1 MDIVTST
8 VFFPGRPAG
17 RAHMDQVLVL
27 PKQGLLAVA
36 DAISEGEE
44 RRAGIR
50 IALET
55 LRSNL
60 DRQEDI
66 FQRFRRHPTPEL
78 RARILTIIEDS
89 FARAAQEVFAYA
101 RRFDDLR
108 ITLDCVLMLPPE
120 AFVGHVGDGRVF
132 LVRRG
137 LVHQLTVDH
146 STGEDEV
153 FADMDEEPQAAG
165 EGKEDSGDRRLVR
178 ALGPEPSV
186 RVESLCMEL
195 ADNDR
200 FVLDTWGV
208 HQAIPEGV
216 LHHLMLTTSLDALGP
231 ALKRSAPDAP
241 LVAACGQLGGGDPE
255 VMDSG
260 RSRLAILAP
269 IPLFA
274 HCTER
279 ELRSIASATHP
290 RQFTAGTR
298 LFKQGDPGTELYL
311 VISGA
316 IRIERDGKVIVT
328 LGPGSNFGEMA
339 LLDQPSRSASAI
351 TEEDCEVMVI
361 SRESFFAMLRDNPML
376 AVKILWNMALRLSA
390 NLRTTSGAL
399 AKAKRDLMQEE
410 SLEAAAETALAA
422 AEAEEAYEELDAE
435 TVKSP
440 PPREVAPPPRE
451 EDAVAAPPDDDDDLI
466 AAPPD
471 DDYDEVEFVMEPA
484 DEESEDTEY

>member
-8 VFFPGRPAG
+8 VFFPGKPAG
-17 RAHMDQVLVL
+17 RAHLDQVLVL
-27 PKQGLLAVA
+27 PQRGLLAVA
-36 DAISEGEE
+36 DAINEGEE
-44 RRAGIR
+44 GRGGIR
-50 IALET
+50 IALES

-60 DRQEDI
+60 ERNEDI
-66 FQRFRRHPTPEL
+66 FQRFQRHPTPEL

-101 RRFDDLR
+101 RRFEDLR
-108 ITLDCVLMLPPE
+108 ITLDCVLILPPE
-120 AFVGHVGDGRVF
+120 AFVGHVGDGRVC

-137 LVHQLTVDH
+137 LIHQLTVDH
-146 STGEDEV
+146 STGEDVV
-153 FADMDEEPQAAG
+153 FADMDAEPQSN
-165 EGKEDSGDRRLVR
+165 ETETVQKDDRRLVR
-178 ALGPEPSV
+178 ALGPKPSV

-200 FVLDTWGV
+200 FVLGTWAL
-208 HQAIPEGV
+208 HHEIPEGV
-216 LHHLMLTTSLDALGP
+216 LHHLILTTSLDALGP
-231 ALKRSAPDAP
+231 ALRRSAPDAP
-241 LVAACGQLGGGDPE
+241 LVAAAGQIGGGEPE

-269 IPLFA
+269 MPLFA

-290 RQFTAGTR
+290 RRFTAGTE

-311 VISGA
+311 VISGT
-316 IRIERDGKVIVT
+316 IRIERDRKSIVT

-351 TEEDCEVMVI
+351 AKEDCEVMVI
-361 SRESFFAMLRDNPML
+361 SRESFFALLRDNPML
-376 AVKILWNMALRLSA
+376 AVKILWNMLLRLSA

-399 AKAKRDLMQEE
+399 AKAKRDLVQEE
-410 SLEAAAETALAA
+410 SLEAAVEMAQVAA
-422 AEAEEAYEELDAE
+422 DAEAAYEELEVE
-435 TVKSP
+435 TVKAP
-440 PPREVAPPPRE
+440 PPREVTPPAPDD
-451 EDAVAAPPDDDDDLI
+451 DAIAAPPDDDDDAI

-471 DDYDEVEFVMEPA
+471 DDELEEVDFELEPV
-484 DEESEDTEY
+484 DSEEVDQ